1 MHKLILT
8 SKLLLIITVVT
19 FGFTAC
25 QKNKLNDESEA
36 SSAQNFNVAEVE
48 DDNLQ
53 IMADQADMNGEI
65 DLRQSATVQEVNLLG
80 CAIVTKDSLS
90 SPKKITIDFGT
101 GCPGRDS
108 SVTRK
113 GKIIITYT
121 GRYRNAGT
129 VIHITSEDYFVNDN
143 KVDIDRTVT
152 NNGEN
157 ANGHLTYSIVSD
169 RKVTFP
175 DGRFST
181 SSTDDK
187 TREWIEGSNTPR
199 DFSDDV
205 YKVTGT
211 GTHTSKKGIVYDVS
225 IETAL
230 TRKVA
235 CRQFTA
241 GVVKII
247 RYGQRERYGVIDFGN
262 GDCDDEATVTL
273 DNGRTYTISLR
284 H

>member
-1 MHKLILT
+1 MQKLILT
-8 SKLLLIITVVT
+8 SKLLLIIAIVT

-25 QKNKLNDESEA
+25 QKNKFNDESEA

-53 IMADQADMNGEI
+53 IMADQADINGEI
-65 DLRQSATVQEVNLLG
+65 DLRQSATAQEANLLG

-101 GCPGRDS
+101 GCTNNNG
-108 SVTRK
+108 VTRK
-113 GKIIITYT
+113 GKILVTYT
-121 GRYRNAGT
+121 GRYRDAGT
-129 VIHITSEDYFVNDN
+129 VIHITSEDYYVNAN
-143 KVDIDRTVT
+143 KVDINRTVT
-152 NNGEN
+152 NNG
-157 ANGHLTYSIVSD
+157 ANGNGNLTFSIVAD

-175 DGRFST
+175 DGTFST

-211 GTHTSKKGIVYDVS
+211 GTHSSKKGIVYDVR

-235 CRQFTA
+235 CRQFTS